1 MIKKSS
7 LFIVF
12 LMICSFMTGCSLAVK
27 DTATNSSEDQLIGAF
42 ITREYLDLFDMEAYL
57 EDHVSSFVDGEDL
70 VIEDDAKYEERLYA
84 SETDKDE
91 SGISF
96 GNIEGIIVLGEV
108 KKNENG
114 DDYLKMRGSREVADT
129 HIAINVTDEGEENVL
144 TATIYTYPENV
155 EGNIIYTNPIYQT
168 KDGQIYVVSGS
179 GLSTGGTEV
188 EGMESSAKFDSEIK
202 DTVNGESKARKT
214 TVEVKFKVMSK
225 PIEIGL
231 YQMSKDHQLLA
242 KEIYEPGKLPEKIK
256 AKKDTAYF
264 LIETKKQDL
273 GGNISIEREIF
284 EQNEE
289 EDAKLYTYYPT
300 KNGILTRQETEVY

>member
-27 DTATNSSEDQLIGAF
+27 DTETNSSEDQLIGAF
-42 ITREYLDLFDMEAYL
+42 ITREY
-57 EDHVSSFVDGEDL
+57 
-70 VIEDDAKYEERLYA
+70 YEERLYA

-188 EGMESSAKFDSEIK
+188 EGMESSAKFDS
-202 DTVNGESKARKT
+202 
-214 TVEVKFKVMSK
+214 
-225 PIEIGL
+225 
-231 YQMSKDHQLLA
+231 
-242 KEIYEPGKLPEKIK
+242 
-256 AKKDTAYF
+256 
-264 LIETKKQDL
+264 
-273 GGNISIEREIF
+273 
-284 EQNEE
+284 
-289 EDAKLYTYYPT
+289 
-300 KNGILTRQETEVY
+300 